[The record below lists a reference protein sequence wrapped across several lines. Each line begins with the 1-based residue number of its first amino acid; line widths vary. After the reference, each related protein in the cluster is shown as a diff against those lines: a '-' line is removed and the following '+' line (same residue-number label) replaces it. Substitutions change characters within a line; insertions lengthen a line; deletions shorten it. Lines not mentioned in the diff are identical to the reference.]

1 MASPVATA
9 VSSSITT
16 AIAAAITAAAP
27 VLRKYCVREAGS
39 ISRHGGKGQ
48 DEPKACGTDQR
59 GDFHVQALSRWV
71 TACAELRCQQ
81 IVTHYDIAE
90 IPGFYSTPTY
100 ALGIRT
106 IVRLIATDGR

>member
-16 AIAAAITAAAP
+16 AIAAAVTTAVP
-27 VLRKYCVREAGS
+27 VLRKCCVHKAGS
-39 ISRHGGKGQ
+39 ISCHGGKGQ
-48 DEPKACGTDQR
+48 DKPKACGTDQR
-59 GDFHVQALSRWV
+59 GHFHEQVLFMVGHR
-71 TACAELRCQQ
+71 LRRAA
-81 IVTHYDIAE
+81 VPANRYHYNIAE
-90 IPGFYSTPTY
+90 ISGFYSTPTY